1 MTDHDK
7 LLKLDDL
14 ILELEISQEKACV
27 MASNIDQEYFDL
39 SEDSHKLHYFNHY
52 GIEFDILF
60 DYVCRIGDQL
70 EEIRKLLNEE

>member
-1 MTDHDK
+1 
-7 LLKLDDL
+7 
-14 ILELEISQEKACV
+14 